1 MIITINKIEKDIV
14 KFSSKYG
21 EAYGIWKDNLTPD
34 LKRYG
39 VELDYDK
46 ILHISQLNLT
56 DVQSPRM
63 KMNRDGIEIIGKVI
77 DVQEKCMTFQI
88 GESIIE
94 FEIYNDKK
102 FKEMNDKFIKISL
115 PYINIYNENIL

>member
-102 FKEMNDKFIKISL
+102 FKKMNDKFIKISL

>member
-21 EAYGIWKDNLTPD
+21 EAYGIWKDNLPPD

-46 ILHISQLNLT
+46 ILHISQLNLI

-77 DVQEKCMTFQI
+77 DVQEKCVTFQI

-102 FKEMNDKFIKISL
+102 FKKMNDKFIKISL

>member
-46 ILHISQLNLT
+46 ILHISQLNLI

-63 KMNRDGIEIIGKVI
+63 KINRDGIEIIGKVI

-102 FKEMNDKFIKISL
+102 FKKMNDKFIKISL